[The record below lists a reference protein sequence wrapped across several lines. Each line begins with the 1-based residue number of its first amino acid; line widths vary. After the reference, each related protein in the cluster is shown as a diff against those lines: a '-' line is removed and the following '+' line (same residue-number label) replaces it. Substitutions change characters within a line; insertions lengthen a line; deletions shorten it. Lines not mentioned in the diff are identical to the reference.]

1 MKLRT
6 YLSITAASLLIT
18 GHSVAATGK
27 VATVTQAVNDVSHG
41 FSQSTATSP
50 APTGTQIRDG
60 EYLKTGSASRAELE
74 FSNKTISRLGSNTI
88 FNYSASSN
96 EVDLQAGT
104 ILFSKPKN
112 GQQLNIKTEAVTA
125 AIVGTT
131 GFLQVLHQNGHTTT
145 LFGLVEGHA
154 NVAAGG
160 NDPVI
165 GPGQI
170 FSYTPGS
177 PPQIFNFNVPLFLR
191 TALLYKGFKSTLPNQ
206 SYINA
211 EVAFFNNL
219 ADRGF
224 IGNPPP
230 NLGFPLA
237 GFDSVGKANSN
248 SILSQQP
255 SPPTPPPPP
264 DRCCHPRCCRHGSS

>member
-1 MKLRT
+1 M
-6 YLSITAASLLIT
+6 A
-18 GHSVAATGK
+18 GHSFAAEK

-41 FSQSTATSP
+41 SSQSTATSP
-50 APTGTQIRDG
+50 APTGTQIHDG
-60 EYLKTGSASRAELE
+60 EYLKTGSASRAELQ
-74 FSNKTISRLGSNTI
+74 FSNKTVSRLGSNTI

-112 GQQLNIKTEAVTA
+112 GKELNIKTEAVTA

-145 LFGLVEGHA
+145 LFGIIEGHA
-154 NVAAGG
+154 NVTAAG

-170 FSYTPGS
+170 FSFTPGS
-177 PPQIFNFNVPLFLR
+177 PPQIFSFDVPLFLK
-191 TALLYKGFKSTLPNQ
+191 TSLLYKGFKSTLPNQ

-211 EVAFFNNL
+211 EVAFFNSL

-224 IGNPPP
+224 IGNPNGPNFNFW
-230 NLGFPLA
+230 NLGFPLS
-237 GFDSVGKANSN
+237 GFDSSGKASN
-248 SILSQQP
+248 NFNLSQQ
-255 SPPTPPPPP
+255 SAPPAPTVEPCHHW
-264 DRCCHPRCCRHGSS
+264 CCHHHGES